1 MSVFRQ
7 SKKNL
12 YKEKHSYKSKH
23 NKVQTIN
30 DININKNY
38 VVLSEFVKY
47 SDHEA
52 TIVYLKVSLKS
63 INTYKRLV

>member
-1 MSVFRQ
+1 MSEEINKLFLFFSHFMAKFWMSVFRQ

-30 DININKNY
+30 DINFKNRTPKIMSFCQDY
-38 VVLSEFVKY
+38 
-47 SDHEA
+47 
-52 TIVYLKVSLKS
+52 
-63 INTYKRLV
+63 

>member
-1 MSVFRQ
+1 MSEEINKLFLFFSHFMAKFWMSVFRQ

-30 DININKNY
+30 DINFKIKTPKIMSFCQDY
-38 VVLSEFVKY
+38 
-47 SDHEA
+47 
-52 TIVYLKVSLKS
+52 
-63 INTYKRLV
+63 